1 MALNKKNSKRFW
13 KTLDKLKDKNH
24 DDVFIKSIPTYK
36 WKQTFEG
43 ILRNKTEPVYPE
55 DCLDE
60 GPLDFPI
67 TINELQN
74 ASYILR
80 SGKASGIDAISNEM
94 LQCILKLKPSIL
106 YRLFNSILKYNGE
119 TPNWYTSILALI
131 HKKGSKSNT
140 LNYRGISLL
149 SCVSKL
155 FTAILN
161 TRLSNYVKEKNIIAM
176 EQLGFMPG
184 NRTSDAHILIHNIIQ
199 KYCHKENKRIY
210 SCFVD
215 FKKAF
220 DSIPRGVLFQK
231 LKSYGITGKFFNVLK
246 TMYSHDSTRIK
257 IGDELSDIIYPNQ
270 GVKQGCILS
279 PLLFNIFLSDLPKTL
294 NTMEN
299 YAPII
304 GNTTKLNCIIWA
316 DDVIILSESEKGLN
330 NMLERLAT
338 YTEENSMEINI
349 EKTKGMIFNKTGKFL
364 RRNFKYKNGNIETVR
379 EYKYLGFILI
389 PSGSI
394 SHGLN
399 DLKARASRALAHL
412 RNMTGEYFRKE
423 TLVTIKLFNTI
434 VRPILLYM
442 ADFWGCLKTPKNN
455 PIEILQNKFLKQLLG
470 VQIQTTN
477 IGVLLETGEIPL
489 SIHAKKLCIKNWS
502 RIAKKRCNSLVQMSY
517 QDAVKEN
524 LLWQQRICDDFFTI
538 GLGNIFL
545 AVNNIKHVENIYFQR
560 ATDLFHQ
567 TALAEIKS
575 DKSKLRTYGL
585 LKTDVGYENYLSEI
599 TSINDRTMLTKFR
612 LSNHTLMIE
621 KGRHLG
627 INKYKRHCQFCPDHV
642 EDEFHFLIIC
652 KNFKTH
658 REELFLK
665 ANCAISGFAHFDQ
678 KNKFIK
684 LLTHKKIVKEAARYL
699 NNTLCIREFLQK
711 MPKNNS

>member
-1 MALNKKNSKRFW
+1 
-13 KTLDKLKDKNH
+13 
-24 DDVFIKSIPTYK
+24 
-36 WKQTFEG
+36 
-43 ILRNKTEPVYPE
+43 
-55 DCLDE
+55 
-60 GPLDFPI
+60 
-67 TINELQN
+67 
-74 ASYILR
+74 
-80 SGKASGIDAISNEM
+80 
-94 LQCILKLKPSIL
+94 
-106 YRLFNSILKYNGE
+106 
-119 TPNWYTSILALI
+119 
-131 HKKGSKSNT
+131 
-140 LNYRGISLL
+140 
-149 SCVSKL
+149 
-155 FTAILN
+155 
-161 TRLSNYVKEKNIIAM
+161 
-176 EQLGFMPG
+176 
-184 NRTSDAHILIHNIIQ
+184 
-199 KYCHKENKRIY
+199 
-210 SCFVD
+210 
-215 FKKAF
+215 
-220 DSIPRGVLFQK
+220 
-231 LKSYGITGKFFNVLK
+231 
-246 TMYSHDSTRIK
+246 MYSHDSTRIK

-379 EYKYLGFILI
+379 ESKYLGFILI

-489 SIHAKKLCIKNWS
+489 SIHAKNWS
-502 RIAKKRCNSLVQMSY
+502 RVAKKRCNSLVQMSY

-524 LLWQQRICDDFFTI
+524 LIWQQRICDDFFTI